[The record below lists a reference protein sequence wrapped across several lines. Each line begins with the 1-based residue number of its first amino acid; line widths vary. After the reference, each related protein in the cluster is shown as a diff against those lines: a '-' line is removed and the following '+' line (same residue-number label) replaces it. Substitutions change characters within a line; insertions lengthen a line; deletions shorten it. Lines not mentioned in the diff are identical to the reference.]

1 MRFVRAF
8 GFAWLA
14 FVLSGCAALSVFDGP
29 DRDHVTVANGSGYNV
44 ALVADGR
51 KLLVSL
57 DTQSAVD
64 RRMLS
69 AATFGTADGPPP
81 SEFDSAASQWLKIE
95 KAQCKASNGQRTS
108 FGSFEYDLTCAP
120 AEAPK

>member
-1 MRFVRAF
+1 MQFVRAF
-8 GFAWLA
+8 GFATLA
-14 FVLSGCAALSVFDGP
+14 FVLSGCAALSLFDGP

-44 ALVADGR
+44 AVVADGR

-69 AATFGTADGPPP
+69 AATLGTVGPPA
-81 SEFDSAASQWLKIE
+81 SEFDAAASQWLKIE

-120 AEAPK
+120 ADAPK